1 MESAPEP
8 RDYNRRSF
16 TLEGGHG
23 RDPSKAD
30 FQPGLHVG
38 IEAPDFPL
46 LDLEGK
52 TVRLSEFHHQKHL
65 VVEFGCITAPV
76 FINDLTSLDRL
87 YRQFKDQEIQF
98 LVIYGREAHPGA
110 NYPAHSSIEQKLAHA
125 RDLKRLEKI
134 EFPILV
140 DSLDGRA
147 HHAFGTLPS
156 PVYVIDK
163 EGSIVY
169 KASWLIPHFLE
180 LVLQELLKV
189 DKLKAEG
196 ARMSRLV
203 YSESFLAVQTNYSV
217 HERVFNRSGPG
228 AREDVTKAFG
238 VDPVELAKSQ
248 SKR

>member
-1 MESAPEP
+1 M
-8 RDYNRRSF
+8 
-16 TLEGGHG
+16 
-23 RDPSKAD
+23 
-30 FQPGLHVG
+30 
-38 IEAPDFPL
+38 EAPDFPL
-46 LDLEGK
+46 LDFEGK
-52 TVRLSEFHHQKHL
+52 TVRLSEYRHKKH
-65 VVEFGCITAPV
+65 VVAAFGCITAPV
-76 FINDLTSLDRL
+76 CINDLTGLDRL

-98 LVIYGREAHPGA
+98 FVIYGREAHPGA
-110 NYPAHSSIEQKLAHA
+110 NYPAHGSIGQKLAHA

-147 HHAFGTLPS
+147 HHAFGTLPTR
-156 PVYVIDK
+156 VYVIDK

-180 LVLQELLKV
+180 PVLQELLKA

-228 AREDVTKAFG
+228 AREDVTKAFDG
-238 VDPVELAKSQ
+238 DPVELAKSQ
-248 SKR
+248 SQR